1 MYEEAAMTDEEV
13 REWVRGRLTF
23 EALLRALHAA
33 RDESAATDELLS
45 TDQRAER
52 AGAEQT
58 APAKPGGART
68 EKAA

>member
-1 MYEEAAMTDEEV
+1 MYEGAAMTDEEV

-33 RDESAATDELLS
+33 RDESAAADELLS
-45 TDQRAER
+45 TEQRAVREGVGR
-52 AGAEQT
+52 T
-58 APAKPGGART
+58 ASAKPGGPST